1 MRRAVAVLFAVVVAS
16 SFILSMS
23 AGAATAGQD
32 EAPFK
37 RFVGTYEAD
46 IPDMGNMSIAITHN
60 DESGVLTIAAEA
72 QAATEMEHIKGS
84 RFKIES
90 YEFGTIYFEFLE
102 SEEGEVTSMAI
113 DGYDFSFIAI
123 KTVS

>member
-1 MRRAVAVLFAVVVAS
+1 MRRAIAIMFAVVVAATLV
-16 SFILSMS
+16 FSMP
-23 AGAATAGQD
+23 AGASPVGQD

-37 RFVGTYEAD
+37 HFAGMYEAD
-46 IPDMGNMSIAITHN
+46 IPDMGPMSIAVTYSE
-60 DESGVLTIAAEA
+60 ESGVLTIAAEA

-90 YEFGTIYFEFLE
+90 YEFGTIYLEFLE

-123 KTVS
+123 KTG

>member
-1 MRRAVAVLFAVVVAS
+1 MRRAVAVMFVVAVAS
-16 SFILSMS
+16 CLVLSMP
-23 AGAATAGQD
+23 AGASTSAQD
-32 EAPFK
+32 EAPFT
-37 RFVGTYEAD
+37 RFAGMYEAD
-46 IPDMGNMSIAITHN
+46 IPDMGVMSIAVTYG
-60 DESGVLTIAAEA
+60 DESGVLTVAADA

-90 YEFGTIYFEFLE
+90 YEFGTIYLEFLE

-123 KTVS
+123 RTD